1 ENNGRDSV
9 YNSINSRNDSE
20 YKANNVERS
29 SSSNTGFK
37 YSSSPKSTNSF
48 PQHHTTF
55 PYGANNVSTSSTND
69 NETVNRSS
77 TLTSNVAKNPVSSP
91 TSSYANDITP
101 NRDTGSIY
109 TESAFQDSEITRS
122 VSFASHS
129 VMTSNSNFQDDD
141 DNEDTAD
148 DNDIDGIVGKYVCMK
163 EFKAKEDFQIDLQ
176 LNDTV
181 TVNQFTGKYIL
192 GKNCSSGAEGLFPI
206 YYIDSLDGNYVFF
219 RCKEEMEFTSV
230 NDQIFLLREADN
242 DFYPGYNITKGE
254 QGIFSL
260 SKLEPIIMDDS
271 ERDKYGHLYNEE
283 INRTDTSFSQP
294 NKTMSTITLPSSIN
308 ESDIDDSNAIA
319 DPILPANTTTP
330 ASNDIMFQLPKEFTN
345 VANGI
350 NGNGNGNQVD
360 QGIVEKLLEY
370 YKTIPELQDD
380 TFNKA
385 KSATDNNLY
394 LMRDAIKKFQEFRE
408 DKDGIMMKDSKG
420 KMDSFFS
427 PSMFEDLEVRNRK
440 WEANRYRCQELVE
453 TEKSYCDK
461 MKIMIDKFM
470 KPLEAVVDTENEMLN
485 RVQISLIFKNIP
497 DIYEFSYKLHQEL
510 AEAFNRYDEEGPIPI
525 ATVFLNKFSD
535 WKIYIKYV
543 EDFHSANTAIEN
555 LKRSPQTDRFNRF
568 MEQCQKSEE
577 CNKSHLKDLI
587 VLPIQRFLKYR
598 LLFEGIKKDS
608 DPRKTESYNLLD
620 TVENYIFEI
629 GEIMNNAKKIQ
640 ENINKMFSLEKTIM
654 NYPPELI
661 SYTQRTFIG
670 EWNISEILKNKHKR
684 IYLYSDTVLFA
695 SILNRKKN
703 RKYKYAYENR
713 IDILDYTVTKSSGTA
728 STKIIKFIEVE
739 KSKSSRYSQR
749 SRNSHSHS
757 LLGFYLNNHTD
768 TTSITKS
775 LFFFETEEACNDF
788 VKKYNEQREELLKE
802 ANKK

>member
-1 ENNGRDSV
+1 MNN
-9 YNSINSRNDSE
+9 YIQ
-20 YKANNVERS
+20 NN
-29 SSSNTGFK
+29 
-37 YSSSPKSTNSF
+37 YSSSPRSISSF
-48 PQHHTTF
+48 PQHHPTIS
-55 PYGANNVSTSSTND
+55 YSTNND
-69 NETVNRSS
+69 SSNNNNEVFRSS
-77 TLTSNVAKNPVSSP
+77 TLPSNISKNNAMSSP
-91 TSSYANDITP
+91 ASSYNNDIIP
-101 NRDTGSIY
+101 SNDVGIINNEPPFRDNDIH
-109 TESAFQDSEITRS
+109 RS

-129 VMTSNSNFQDDD
+129 VMTSNSNFQD
-141 DNEDTAD
+141 ED
-148 DNDIDGIVGKYVCMK
+148 DNDDTTDDIDSIVGKYVCMK
-163 EFKAKEDFQIDLQ
+163 EFKAKEDFQIDLH
-176 LNDTV
+176 LNETV

-192 GKNCSSGAEGLFPI
+192 GKNCSSNAEGLFPI

-219 RCKEEMEFTSV
+219 RCKEEMEFASV
-230 NDQIFLLREADN
+230 NDHIFLLREADN
-242 DFYPGYNITKGE
+242 DYYPGYNITKGE
-254 QGIFSL
+254 QGIFCL

-271 ERDKYGHLYNEE
+271 ERDKYEHLYNEE
-283 INRTDTSFSQP
+283 IPHEESSYTQPNRT
-294 NKTMSTITLPSSIN
+294 MSSITINSSIN
-308 ESDIDDSNAIA
+308 ESIDYDDNNAIA
-319 DPILPANTTTP
+319 DPILPANTTTTT
-330 ASNDIMFQLPKEFTN
+330 NTDLMFNLPREFGNLTN
-345 VANGI
+345 GTNGS
-350 NGNGNGNQVD
+350 QVD

-370 YKTIPELQDD
+370 YKTIPELQEED
-380 TFNKA
+380 TFNKT
-385 KSATDNNLY
+385 KNATDNNLN

-408 DKDGIMMKDSKG
+408 DKESSSKS
-420 KMDSFFS
+420 KMDSFLS
-427 PSMFEDLEVRNRK
+427 PSMFEDLEVRNKK

-461 MKIMIDKFM
+461 MRIMIEKFM

-485 RVQISLIFKNIP
+485 RVQITLIFKNIP

-510 AEAFNRYDEEGPIPI
+510 AEAFSHYDEEGPIPI

-543 EDFHSANTAIEN
+543 EDFHSANTALEN

-608 DPRKTESYNLLD
+608 DPRKTESYSLLD

-661 SYTQRTFIG
+661 SYTQRTYIS

-695 SILNRKKN
+695 SVLNKKKN

-728 STKIIKFIEVE
+728 SNKIIKFIEVE
-739 KSKSSRYSQR
+739 KSKSSRYNQR
-749 SRNSHSHS
+749 NRYSHSHS
-757 LLGFYLNNHTD
+757 LLGFSLTSHND
-768 TTSITKS
+768 TTSVTKS
-775 LFFFETEEACNDF
+775 LFFFDTEDACNEF
-788 VKKYNEQREELLKE
+788 VKKYNEQRETLLKE

>member
-1 ENNGRDSV
+1 
-9 YNSINSRNDSE
+9 
-20 YKANNVERS
+20 
-29 SSSNTGFK
+29 
-37 YSSSPKSTNSF
+37 
-48 PQHHTTF
+48 
-55 PYGANNVSTSSTND
+55 
-69 NETVNRSS
+69 
-77 TLTSNVAKNPVSSP
+77 
-91 TSSYANDITP
+91 
-101 NRDTGSIY
+101 
-109 TESAFQDSEITRS
+109 
-122 VSFASHS
+122 
-129 VMTSNSNFQDDD
+129 MTSNSNFQDDD
-141 DNEDTAD
+141 DNDDTAD
-148 DNDIDGIVGKYVCMK
+148 DLDSLVGKYVCMK

-219 RCKEEMEFTSV
+219 RCKEEMEFASV

-242 DFYPGYNITKGE
+242 DYYPGYNITKGE
-254 QGIFSL
+254 QGIFCI

-271 ERDKYGHLYNEE
+271 ERGKYEHIYNEE
-283 INRTDTSFSQP
+283 VIREDSTYSQP
-294 NKTMSTITLPSSIN
+294 NRTMSSSTVPSTIN
-308 ESDIDDSNAIA
+308 ENIDNDDSNAIA
-319 DPILPANTTTP
+319 DPILPANTNTT
-330 ASNDIMFQLPKEFTN
+330 NNTELTFQLPKEYGNLTSG
-345 VANGI
+345 VNGS
-350 NGNGNGNQVD
+350 QVD

-370 YKTIPELQDD
+370 YKTIPELQDEAI
-380 TFNKA
+380 NKT
-385 KSATDNNLY
+385 KNSTDNNLY

-408 DKDGIMMKDSKG
+408 DKDSMAMKNEASDSKG
-420 KMDSFFS
+420 KKDSFLS
-427 PSMFEDLEVRNRK
+427 PSMFEDLEIRNRK

-461 MKIMIDKFM
+461 MRIMIEKFM

-485 RVQISLIFKNIP
+485 RVQITLIFKNIP
-497 DIYEFSYKLHQEL
+497 DIYEFSYRLHQEL
-510 AEAFNRYDEEGPIPI
+510 AEAYSRYDEEGPIPI

-535 WKIYIKYV
+535 WKVYIKYV
-543 EDFHSANTAIEN
+543 EDFHSANTALEN

-629 GEIMNNAKKIQ
+629 GEIMNNAKEIQ

-661 SYTQRTFIG
+661 SYSRRTFIG
-670 EWNISEILKNKHKR
+670 EWNISEILKNKQKR
-684 IYLYSDTVLFA
+684 IYLFSDTVLLA
-695 SILNRKKN
+695 SVLNKKKN

-713 IDILDYTVTKSSGTA
+713 IDILDYTVTKSSGPA

-739 KSKSSRYSQR
+739 KSKSSKYSQR
-749 SRNSHSHS
+749 NRYSHSHS
-757 LLGFYLNNHTD
+757 LLGFSLSSHSD

-775 LFFFETEEACNDF
+775 LFFFQTEEDCNEF
-788 VKKYNEQREELLKE
+788 VKKYNEQREELLKKQ
-802 ANKK
+802 AK